1 MSTTKN
7 ERGSHLQP
15 EPDNGNSITA
25 PSVVTMESLTA
36 EPDELKAF
44 AEERN
49 GWSAERLETI
59 ARGVRLILEGIG
71 ENTERDG
78 LKDTPLRVAR
88 MYADICSGHT
98 FTPTTF
104 ANEENYSQMVVV
116 SDVKFYSLCEHHMM
130 PFFGFATIAYVP
142 GDRLLG
148 LSKLGRVVEQHA
160 RRLQLQ
166 ERLTDQIANTLEET
180 LAPRGVGVHICAEHL
195 CMSARG
201 VQKPGHRTHTFA
213 LRGDIGVEPMRAEF
227 LSHCG
232 RCTG

>member
-1 MSTTKN
+1 MRTVKDR
-7 ERGSHLQP
+7 RGSNLPPAP
-15 EPDNGNSITA
+15 ENGKSSVI
-25 PSVVTMESLTA
+25 PSSLPIHSLTSD
-36 EPDELKAF
+36 PDKLKAF
-44 AEERN
+44 VEEHN
-49 GWSAERLETI
+49 GWSVERLETI
-59 ARGVRLILEGIG
+59 AQGVRLILEGIG
-71 ENTERDG
+71 ENADRDG
-78 LKDTPLRVAR
+78 LRDTPLRVAR

-104 ANEENYSQMVVV
+104 ANEQNYSQMVVV
-116 SDVKFYSLCEHHMM
+116 SDIKFYSLCEHHMM
-130 PFFGFATIAYVP
+130 PFFGYATVAYVP
-142 GDRLLG
+142 GERLLG

-213 LRGDIGVEPMRAEF
+213 LRGEIGVEPMRAEF

-232 RCTG
+232 RCSG